1 MYSKIT
7 KSASLLLACSI
18 SLSMLAVEK
27 LAEGKTKIIQRYEP
41 DSSLAIFQAK
51 NDITAG
57 DGAKHDI
64 IVGKA
69 ELATTTTCNVFRLL
83 DACDIP
89 VAFKKQL
96 DATSF
101 LGFYCTMIPYE
112 VVVRREAHGSYLK
125 RNPNLHKGD
134 VFPQLVV
141 EFFLKTS
148 DRVWRGQ
155 AIPKDDPFIQFR
167 DGKACLYLP
176 NVPIENQK
184 PFMILDDF
192 PLADRPELFE
202 RMSEIACR
210 TFLILEKA
218 WQLVDGRLVDF
229 KVEFGF
235 DAQGNLLLADVIDND
250 SWRVIHQGNY
260 VDKQVYRDGG
270 NLDKVSALYRYVAE
284 STSQFTIPEQQII
297 LWSGSEKDDTQLF
310 TKAFDAFSKCGCSLV
325 RIVKSAH
332 KQPVHCYL
340 TVQEL
345 VQKNPNTVIIA
356 FIGASNAAGPLL
368 SANTCIPVINVP
380 ADWRNFHEDIWSSL
394 RLPSNST
401 AMTMLNPENALL
413 AAMQILAM
421 RNPALYA
428 KLRYEQEK
436 RLINIIQL

>member
-1 MYSKIT
+1 MSYAKLSLYLLIT
-7 KSASLLLACSI
+7 FFIAPHLLATQ
-18 SLSMLAVEK
+18 K
-27 LAEGKTKIIQRYEP
+27 LAEGKTKIVYRYEP

-57 DGAKHDI
+57 DGAKHDVI
-64 IVGKA
+64 AGKA
-69 ELATTTTCNVFRLL
+69 ELATATTCNVFRLL

-89 VAFKKQL
+89 IAFKEQR

-101 LGFYCTMIPYE
+101 LALYCDMIPYE

-125 RNPNLHKGD
+125 RNPTLCKGH
-134 VFPQLVV
+134 VFPHLVV

-148 DRVWRGQ
+148 DCLWKGH
-155 AIPKDDPFIQFR
+155 AIPKDDPFMQLR
-167 DGKACLYLP
+167 DGKAYLYLP
-176 NVPIENQK
+176 DVPVEQQK
-184 PFMILDDF
+184 PFMVLDDF
-192 PLADRPELFE
+192 PLIDRTEIFDQ
-202 RMSEIACR
+202 MSEIACR

-218 WQLVDGRLVDF
+218 WQTVGGRLVDF

-235 DAQGNLLLADVIDND
+235 DVHGNLLLADVIDND

-270 NLDKVSALYRYVAE
+270 ALDKVSALYRAVAE
-284 STSQFTIPEQQII
+284 LTSNFSIPDQQII
-297 LWSGSEKDDTQLF
+297 LWSGSEKDDTQSF
-310 TKAFDAFSKCGCSLV
+310 AKAFERFDKCGCSLV
-325 RIVKSAH
+325 HVVKSAH
-332 KQPVHCYL
+332 KQPIHCYM

-345 VQKNPNTVIIA
+345 VQKNPNSVIIA

-368 SANTCIPVINVP
+368 SANTCVPVISVP
-380 ADWRNFHEDIWSSL
+380 ADWRNCHEDVWSSL

-401 AMTMLNPENALL
+401 AMTLLSPENALL
-413 AAMQILAM
+413 AALQILAM

-436 RLINIIQL
+436 RLINIIAL